1 MSDFLALHHVLA
13 QFLPYFAMKE
23 SILTIFL
30 KKLIL

>member
-1 MSDFLALHHVLA
+1 MSDFLVLYHDLA
-13 QFLPYFAMKE
+13 QFLPYFAIKE